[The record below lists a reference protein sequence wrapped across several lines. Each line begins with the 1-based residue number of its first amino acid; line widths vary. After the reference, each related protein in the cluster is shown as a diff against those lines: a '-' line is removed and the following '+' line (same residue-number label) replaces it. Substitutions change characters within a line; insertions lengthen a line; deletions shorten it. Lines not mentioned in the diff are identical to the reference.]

1 MEVGGPPLFAEWLL
15 AHGTDDLATVRQ
27 DCPRADWLLW
37 LSAAAGLSTEQLAH
51 GAAAAMR
58 SVLTL
63 APGCEWPLAT
73 MLRSVEGGTVDPA
86 LLPTSEEM
94 ALTIARLSGAA
105 QRIALAVR
113 SLYKVAGTHRVLSL
127 QMVTA
132 VVRAA
137 ALAPLEARHPELA
150 TLSSRELSQLLDR
163 AFRSSSELELVGG
176 RGPE

>member
-1 MEVGGPPLFAEWLL
+1 MDAGGPPLLAEWLL
-15 AHGTDDLATVRQ
+15 ARGTDDLATVRQ
-27 DCPRADWLLW
+27 DCPRADWLVW
-37 LSAAAGLSTEQLAH
+37 LYAAAGLPTEQLAH
-51 GAAAAMR
+51 AGAAAMR
-58 SVLTL
+58 SILTL

-73 MLRSVEGGTVDPA
+73 MLRSVEGGTVDQA

-105 QRIALAVR
+105 QRVALAVR
-113 SLYKVAGTHRVLSL
+113 SLYKVAVSHRVLSV

-163 AFRSSSELELVGG
+163 AFRSSSELKLVGG
-176 RGPE
+176 R